1 MTAAASIPSNRER
14 NRARGGAVEVRG
26 EVDGLRDG
34 SDPKNGGETAGPM
47 SGGSAPHA
55 CFARA
60 REGRRRG
67 EMGFGW

>member
-1 MTAAASIPSNRER
+1 VVGFGWLMAAASIPSNRER

-34 SDPKNGGETAGPM
+34 S
-47 SGGSAPHA
+47 GSAPPA
-55 CFARA
+55 CFARV

-67 EMGFGW
+67 ETGFGW